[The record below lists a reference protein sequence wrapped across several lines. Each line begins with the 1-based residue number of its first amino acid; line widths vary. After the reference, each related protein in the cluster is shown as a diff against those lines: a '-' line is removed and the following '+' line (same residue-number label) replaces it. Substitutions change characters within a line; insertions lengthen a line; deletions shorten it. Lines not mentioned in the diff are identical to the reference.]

1 MSSHSNLQRVARVD
15 QFASETAGLYQITTS
30 RKKEPESS
38 RNWDA
43 SQEQI
48 NLSTI
53 IPTIDSQEEFQ
64 SDKSLSLKD
73 LKMGQIQKQVKTK
86 LNILGDHSPQQN
98 ILPTSFSTKEDRPS
112 TQRAPKKKS
121 EQLRKYLS
129 PSFHETEKQQQTC
142 SESNKENA

>member
-1 MSSHSNLQRVARVD
+1 MSN
-15 QFASETAGLYQITTS
+15 IT
-30 RKKEPESS
+30 S
-38 RNWDA
+38 RNWDT

-64 SDKSLSLKD
+64 SDESLSLKD

-86 LNILGDHSPQQN
+86 LNILGDHSPQQH

-112 TQRAPKKKS
+112 TQRVIPTEIPFSSRIGINMTSNNAKPKKKS
-121 EQLRKYLS
+121 E
-129 PSFHETEKQQQTC
+129 
-142 SESNKENA
+142 